1 MEVVMKHHKYITDE
15 RIIENLKVYRRENF
29 LRKLRL
35 MTISILYSVTM
46 ICIIAMI
53 YGSQQQKMTSNVTI
67 TYKVPTY
74 TVTFDP
80 QGGGYL
86 PAQSKLN

>member
-1 MEVVMKHHKYITDE
+1 MEVSMKHHEYITDE

-67 TYKVPTY
+67 SYTRPYY
-74 TVTFDP
+74 TVSFDP

>member
-1 MEVVMKHHKYITDE
+1 VTKEERKARFEAWMNKFGRACNKITLCFVYIW
-15 RIIENLKVYRRENF
+15 
-29 LRKLRL
+29 
-35 MTISILYSVTM
+35 TM
-46 ICIIAMI
+46 IVLAYAIF
-53 YGSQQQKMTSNVTI
+53 GSLQQKMTSNVTI

-74 TVTFDP
+74 TITFDP